1 MDPRTTQHRLVKASV
16 DCKASEAAPARR
28 LFVGGLVPEVTESHL
43 YDYFRKFGV
52 LTECEIPKT
61 IRGKKKK
68 FGYVSFMRDC
78 DAETTLRI
86 SNHEILGSHI
96 QLEFALSTVEIFH
109 EQLRKSKCKLFVSGD
124 LIASLDPAVIYRE
137 ISAFGHV
144 EKVKKLRTDKKSFNS
159 CFVTMKTVSDAEFL
173 LQQKSLVLP
182 ILQKVTF
189 KRFVP
194 RGRSEQ
200 EETLDPFGSV
210 NHMLEQAEGLET
222 FISSDFESQ
231 RLLTKNTLHTKH
243 RSAAPIRLRP
253 GLMIGATH
261 SPTNT
266 YLLGDTL
273 TTYLGVVR
281 PLKAKLISLEEVDL
295 QIIQN
300 SEQNLRYNISISRPV
315 FTYKGAIL
323 QH

>member
-194 RGRSEQ
+194 RGRSEH
-200 EETLDPFGSV
+200 EEMHDPSGSMGYAFGSS
-210 NHMLEQAEGLET
+210 EGLEAIPST
-222 FISSDFESQ
+222 ESKIQ
-231 RLLTKNTLHTKH
+231 TLLPRHPILKQDAQHTAVKLRRGLSIALNTSEFTHKQANTVGTSHT
-243 RSAAPIRLRP
+243 
-253 GLMIGATH
+253 IG
-261 SPTNT
+261 SP
-266 YLLGDTL
+266 
-273 TTYLGVVR
+273 
-281 PLKAKLISLEEVDL
+281 PQAKLISLEAVDL
-295 QIIQN
+295 LRIQN
-300 SEQNLRYNISISRPV
+300 SEHNLRYNISISRPV
-315 FTYKGAIL
+315 FTYKGVVL

>member
-1 MDPRTTQHRLVKASV
+1 MDRQTNQQRFDTAYSSFNANEPTKT
-16 DCKASEAAPARR
+16 RR
-28 LFVGGLVPEVTESHL
+28 LFVGGLMPDVTESHL

-52 LTECEIPKT
+52 LTECEIPHT

-68 FGYVSFMRDC
+68 FGYVSFLKKY
-78 DAETTLRI
+78 DAESILQMP
-86 SNHEILGSHI
+86 HEILGSKV